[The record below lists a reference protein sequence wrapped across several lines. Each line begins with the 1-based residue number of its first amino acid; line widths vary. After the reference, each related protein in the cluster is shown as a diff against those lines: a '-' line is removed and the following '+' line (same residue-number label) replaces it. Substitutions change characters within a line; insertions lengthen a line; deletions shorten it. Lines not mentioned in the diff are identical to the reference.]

1 VAFWPGQGRRSLPP
15 HPRTPAG
22 TPAGGTRPP
31 RPPQGNPARVC
42 TGGIPRRP
50 LPGFSQQPHRHLSG
64 FTRPLARLI
73 DQFER
78 LPGIGPRT
86 AQRLALHLL
95 RQPEEQIRAFAD
107 ALLAAR
113 SQVGECR
120 TCFHLAAEAECEICR
135 NPERRNGQIC
145 VVADSRDLLALERT
159 REFVGRYHV
168 LGGLISPMDGI
179 GPELLQITPLL
190 ERLEQEAVSEVILA
204 LTPSVEGDTT
214 SLYLARLLRPFAAVS
229 RIAYGLPVGSE
240 LEYADAVT
248 LARAFEGRRP
258 VE

>member
-1 VAFWPGQGRRSLPP
+1 MAESILDSPVVLLRFGPTCRRS
-15 HPRTPAG
+15 
-22 TPAGGTRPP
+22 
-31 RPPQGNPARVC
+31 
-42 TGGIPRRP
+42 
-50 LPGFSQQPHRHLSG
+50 LSG

-95 RQPEEQIRAFAD
+95 RQPQEQIQAFAD

-113 SQVGECR
+113 SQVGQCQR
-120 TCFHLAAEAECEICR
+120 CHHLAAEPLCEICR
-135 NPERRNGQIC
+135 NPERSNGQLC

-159 REFVGRYHV
+159 REFAGNYHV
-168 LGGLISPMDGI
+168 LGGLISPMDGV
-179 GPELLQITPLL
+179 GPEALNIQTLVQRVAGMGSSDAAAAGGVQEPIT
-190 ERLEQEAVSEVILA
+190 EVILA

-214 SLYLARLLRPFAAVS
+214 SLYLARLIKPFTVVS
-229 RIAYGLPVGSE
+229 RIAYGLPMGSE
-240 LEYADAVT
+240 LEYADEVT
-248 LARAFEGRRP
+248 LARAFEGRRA

>member
-1 VAFWPGQGRRSLPP
+1 M
-15 HPRTPAG
+15 
-22 TPAGGTRPP
+22 
-31 RPPQGNPARVC
+31 
-42 TGGIPRRP
+42 
-50 LPGFSQQPHRHLSG
+50 
-64 FTRPLARLI
+64 ARLI

-113 SQVGECR
+113 SQVGQCR
-120 TCFHLAAEAECEICR
+120 RCFHLSAEPLCEICR
-135 NPERRNGQIC
+135 NPERHNGQLC

-159 REFVGRYHV
+159 REFAGSYHV
-168 LGGLISPMDGI
+168 LGGLISPMDGV
-179 GPELLQITPLL
+179 GPEALHIQPLVQRVAGMAPA
-190 ERLEQEAVSEVILA
+190 EGAAADGPADAQVSEVILA

-214 SLYLARLLRPFAAVS
+214 SLYLARLLKPFTAVS
-229 RIAYGLPVGSE
+229 RIAYGLPMGSE
-240 LEYADAVT
+240 LEYADEVT
-248 LARAFEGRRP
+248 LARAFEGRRA

>member
-1 VAFWPGQGRRSLPP
+1 M
-15 HPRTPAG
+15 
-22 TPAGGTRPP
+22 
-31 RPPQGNPARVC
+31 
-42 TGGIPRRP
+42 
-50 LPGFSQQPHRHLSG
+50 
-64 FTRPLARLI
+64 I

-95 RQPEEQIRAFAD
+95 RQPEEQIQSFAE

-113 SQVGECR
+113 SQVGQCQ
-120 TCFHLAAEAECEICR
+120 TCFHLSADTSCEICR
-135 NPERRNGQIC
+135 NPERSTGLLC

-159 REFVGRYHV
+159 REYAGRYHV

-179 GPELLQITPLL
+179 GPEMLQVSSLVQRV
-190 ERLEQEAVSEVILA
+190 ENEAIREVILA

-214 SLYLARLLRPFAAVS
+214 SLYLARLLRPFTLVS

-240 LEYADAVT
+240 LEYADDVT
-248 LARAFEGRRP
+248 LSRALEGRRE
-258 VE
+258 VM

>member
-1 VAFWPGQGRRSLPP
+1 MA
-15 HPRTPAG
+15 PAQA
-22 TPAGGTRPP
+22 T
-31 RPPQGNPARVC
+31 
-42 TGGIPRRP
+42 
-50 LPGFSQQPHRHLSG
+50 LSG

-73 DQFER
+73 EQFER
-78 LPGIGPRT
+78 LPGVGPRT

-113 SQVGECR
+113 SQVGQCQR
-120 TCFHLAAEAECEICR
+120 CFHLSAEPLCEICR
-135 NPERRNGQIC
+135 NEERRNGQLC
-145 VVADSRDLLALERT
+145 VVADSRDLLAMERT
-159 REFVGRYHV
+159 REFRGGYHV

-179 GPELLQITPLL
+179 GPELLQIQPLVQRVAADGV
-190 ERLEQEAVSEVILA
+190 EEVILA

-214 SLYLARLLRPFAAVS
+214 SLYLARLLKPFTTVS

-240 LEYADAVT
+240 LEYADEVT
-248 LARAFEGRRP
+248 LARAFEGRRR